1 MATISNYPQS
11 KEEPK
16 KHEFDNGEE
25 EEEEENE
32 DKELEDWDDW
42 EAEDEAAKDGDD
54 EEGSDSNLLCLF
66 CDSRYSSCNALFDH
80 CISSHHFNFRGVR
93 TKLGLDF
100 YIGLKLINYI
110 QS

>member
-25 EEEEENE
+25 EEEEEENE
-32 DKELEDWDDW
+32 DEELEGWDDW
-42 EAEDEAAKDGDD
+42 EAEDEAAEDGDD

-66 CDSRYSSCNALFDH
+66 CNSRYCSCNALFDH
-80 CISSHHFNFRGVR
+80 YISSHHFGFSRGSDKAGFGFLHWV
-93 TKLGLDF
+93 
-100 YIGLKLINYI
+100 
-110 QS
+110 